1 MSGRDE
7 LFKQQFLRDAEQ
19 ASSFAARLRARA
31 QLFDRGWGDDPFAPE
46 SIDPE
51 LDRAAAQGTAAALAD
66 VGRVLL
72 LAEQFELLEAW
83 LARLP
88 APEREDRE
96 ALAVVGAMVAV
107 RQGDNAAAAAAL
119 HGVPLEE
126 AVALH
131 GLALLQVGQ
140 PEDAAARLE
149 VLLAADALD
158 EQGEVRPRY
167 LPEAMPA
174 LSLFLTA
181 CATSA
186 DRALARGDRA
196 AAATYALAAGDA
208 LRRYA
213 QAEAPEGPSREDIAA
228 LLDRV
233 APQ

>member
-7 LFKQQFLRDAEQ
+7 LFRQQFLREAEQ
-19 ASSFAARLRARA
+19 AQSFAARLRARA
-31 QLFDRGWGDDPFAPE
+31 KLFDRGWGGDPFAPE

-66 VGRVLL
+66 AGRVLL
-72 LAEQFELLEAW
+72 LAEQFELLLAW

-96 ALAVVGAMVAV
+96 AVAVVGAMIAI
-107 RQGDNAAAAAAL
+107 RQGDNEAAAVTL
-119 HGVPLEE
+119 HAVPVEE

-131 GLALLQVGQ
+131 GLALLQLGRA
-140 PEDAAARLE
+140 EDAAARLE
-149 VLLAADALD
+149 VLLAADVLD

-174 LSLFLTA
+174 LALFLTA

-186 DRALARGDRA
+186 DRALARADRDA
-196 AAATYALAAGDA
+196 AAKYALAAGDA

-213 QAEAPEGPSREDIAA
+213 EAEVPEGPSRDDIAA
-228 LLDRV
+228 LLARV
-233 APQ
+233 APA